1 MAEMMLKCSR
11 EIHKIN
17 NIMIP
22 LTMKPQT
29 PTLVLGHLV
38 KARKYIRETTDLH
51 VAEQHN
57 ARPLLT
63 LPL

>member
-1 MAEMMLKCSR
+1 
-11 EIHKIN
+11 
-17 NIMIP
+17 MIP